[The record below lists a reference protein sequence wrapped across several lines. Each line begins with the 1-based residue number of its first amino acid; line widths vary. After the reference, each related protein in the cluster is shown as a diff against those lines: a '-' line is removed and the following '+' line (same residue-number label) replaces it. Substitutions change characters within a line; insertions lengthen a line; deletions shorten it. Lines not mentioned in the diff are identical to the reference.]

1 MKTFLL
7 ELQAIRDHLMII
19 HSLTR
24 KIQKHIKN
32 SVDNYNKSTFLI
44 FSALDIRRGCEN
56 DRPGQ

>member
-7 ELQAIRDHLMII
+7 ELQAIRDRLMII
-19 HSLTR
+19 HSVTR

-32 SVDNYNKSTFLI
+32 SMDNYNKSTFLI
-44 FSALDIRRGCEN
+44 FSAWDIRRGFEN